1 MYRLAPALR
10 HYDWGSTTAIP
21 ELLGESADGSA
32 VAEAWFGAHAHGS
45 SLVVPHTD
53 EASDGPDGRE
63 TWPTLADVV
72 ARDPRL
78 LLGEDV
84 VERFGAELP
93 FLLKLVAPVSP
104 LSLQV
109 HPSLEQAAV
118 GWVREERSGVPAAAD
133 HRTYRD
139 TNHKPEM
146 LYALTTFEAL
156 SGFRTPRRAAEILDG
171 LGTPLITS
179 TIERLR
185 YGHSAQGVRSAFEY
199 VLLGARD
206 RDADV
211 GVAVERIAAR
221 LESGTSPSEHADTIA
236 LRIAREHPG
245 DRGILAS
252 LLLNPVTL
260 RPGEAMFVPAGAVHA
275 YIAGLG
281 VEVMASSDN
290 VVRAAMTSK
299 HRDARALLDIV
310 DVRPAPP
317 IRLAPEHARSGVEVF
332 YAPVED
338 FELAVLTVD
347 ERPVEIDGG
356 GPRIVLAIEGDL
368 ELCLGDV
375 VERLPRG
382 AAVFLADGEDPVVRG
397 HGRLVR
403 AGVP

>member
-1 MYRLAPALR
+1 MYRLTPALR

-21 ELLGESADGSA
+21 EILGREADGRA
-32 VAEAWFGAHAHGS
+32 VAEAWFGAHAQGS
-45 SLVVPHTD
+45 SLVEHRD
-53 EASDGPDGRE
+53 F
-63 TWPTLADVV
+63 PTLTLSQVV
-72 ARDPRL
+72 ATDPRG
-78 LLGEDV
+78 LLGDDV

-93 FLLKLVAPVSP
+93 FLLKLIAPVAP

-118 GWVREERSGVPAAAD
+118 GWVREERSGVAAD
-133 HRTYRD
+133 AAGRTYRD

-156 SGFRTPRRAAEILDG
+156 SGFRTPRRAIEIFAG
-171 LGTPLITS
+171 LEAPLIAKTV
-179 TIERLR
+179 ERLQ

-211 GVAVERIAAR
+211 AAVVEQIAQR
-221 LESGTSPSEHADTIA
+221 LAEGRSPSLHADEIA
-236 LRIAREHPG
+236 LEIAHEHPG
-245 DRGILAS
+245 DRGVLAS

-275 YIAGLG
+275 YVSGVG

-290 VVRAAMTSK
+290 VVRAAMTRK
-299 HRDARALLDIV
+299 HVDARALLDIV

-317 IRLAPEHARSGVEVF
+317 IRLAPEHARTGVEVF

-338 FELAVLTVD
+338 FELAVITVTGPD
-347 ERPVEIDGG
+347 VPVAIDGG
-356 GPRIVLAIEGDL
+356 GPRIVLAIEGEL
-368 ELCLGDV
+368 EICLGDR
-375 VERLPRG
+375 VETLQRG

>member
-1 MYRLAPALR
+1 MYRLTPALR
-10 HYDWGSTTAIP
+10 HYDWGSPTAIP
-21 ELLGESADGSA
+21 ELIGREADGRA
-32 VAEAWFGAHAHGS
+32 VAEAWFGAHPQGS
-45 SLVVPHTD
+45 SLVEHRD
-53 EASDGPDGRE
+53 F
-63 TWPTLADVV
+63 PTLTLAQVV
-72 ARDPRL
+72 ATDPAG
-78 LLGEDV
+78 LLGRDV
-84 VERFGAELP
+84 VERFGPELP

-109 HPSLEQAAV
+109 HPSLEQAAL
-118 GWVREERSGVPAAAD
+118 GWVREERAGVAAGAD
-133 HRTYRD
+133 NRTYRD

-146 LYALTTFEAL
+146 LYALETFEAL
-156 SGFRTPRRAAEILDG
+156 SGFRTPRRAVEILTG
-171 LGTPLITS
+171 LKAPLIEK

-185 YGHSAQGVRSAFEY
+185 YGHSAQAVRSAFEY

-211 GVAVERIAAR
+211 AAVVAQIEERLASR
-221 LESGTSPSEHADTIA
+221 TSPSLHADEIA

-245 DRGILAS
+245 DRGVLAS

-275 YIAGLG
+275 YVSGVG

-290 VVRAAMTSK
+290 VVRAGITRK
-299 HRDARALLDIV
+299 HVDARALLDIV

-317 IRLAPEHARSGVEVF
+317 IRLAPEHARTGVEVF

-338 FELAVLTVD
+338 FELAVITVADAD
-347 ERPVEIDGG
+347 EPVAIDGG
-356 GPRIVLAIEGDL
+356 GPRILLAIEGEL
-368 ELCLGDV
+368 ELCHGDR
-375 VERLPRG
+375 VEPLVRG
-382 AAVFLADGEDPVVRG
+382 AAVFLSDGEDPVVRG